1 MQTIRN
7 QPSEPTTPRPSQFID
22 PVSRLSFYGGISR
35 MDDDA
40 GVIEC
45 PPSPKTTERSNRR
58 AAAYAKFQS
67 DAAAAAKFLGQRC
80 KYSTNVVYLPAT
92 NPSFPEYVRERIR
105 ATAELTS
112 AAAASPYDDVTLEQ
126 VPILVEAL
134 QSLRIRL
141 NIDPVTM
148 TIDELR
154 ALCAETSRAE
164 AVAYADMSSSAS
176 MDPHPETDPL
186 LISYSYAFV
195 KRTRLDLEAEIQRCQ
210 KRSFNLAAAA
220 PTPTPHARIGCSV
233 HHRFPWFSNIVSSDT
248 LNRKFISVNALILA
262 VSADIQKFLTC
273 PRRGPDRVA
282 VTAVSQ
288 AALQPDRV

>member
-1 MQTIRN
+1 
-7 QPSEPTTPRPSQFID
+7 
-22 PVSRLSFYGGISR
+22 

-58 AAAYAKFQS
+58 AAAYARFQS
-67 DAAAAAKFLGQRC
+67 DAAAAAKSIGQRC

-92 NPSFPEYVRERIR
+92 NPSFPEYVRQRIQ
-105 ATAELTS
+105 ATS
-112 AAAASPYDDVTLEQ
+112 AAAAAPYDDVTLEQ
-126 VPILVEAL
+126 IPILVEAL

-141 NIDPVTM
+141 NIDPAAM
-148 TIDELR
+148 TIDELH

-164 AVAYADMSSSAS
+164 AVAYADMRSSAS
-176 MDPHPETDPL
+176 MHPHPETDPL
-186 LISYSYAFV
+186 LISYSYDFV

-210 KRSFNLAAAA
+210 RQSAAA
-220 PTPTPHARIGCSV
+220 PTPTPHARIAASI
-233 HHRFPWFSNIVSSDT
+233 HHRLPWFIIVVSSDT

-282 VTAVSQ
+282 VVTAVSQ
-288 AALQPDRV
+288 AALQLDRV